1 MEARAIKN
9 GNVRIEA
16 EERNSKSFIIK
27 TFEAAVVT
35 HSHASLLLL
44 HHPGTG
50 AKGFM
55 ISRRSQ
61 LSSIYYY
68 QGSIN
73 SKATKML

>member
-1 MEARAIKN
+1 MAFAKSRRWSGDAWSLWQDSKMEARAIKN

-16 EERNSKSFIIK
+16 EERNS
-27 TFEAAVVT
+27 
-35 HSHASLLLL
+35 
-44 HHPGTG
+44 